1 MSVAKTAR
9 QAPFLSARCAA
20 RSAQSRRA
28 SRSVGMADRHHER
41 LNGIFNAMDADK
53 SGEVTPLEFID
64 HMLGT
69 QMEHETVSALFR
81 KMDTDGNGSIS
92 RAEFLAG
99 FDRLMAEWAQPG
111 PAVGSQEEAATP
123 AATFAAVD
131 ADNSGK
137 LDLEELLSALAAA
150 GDVTDRAEVE
160 ALFKRLDVDG
170 DGDPTLNPNPE
181 PKPPTLT
188 LTLTLPTT
196 LTLAPS
202 LPSPQP

>member
-1 MSVAKTAR
+1 MGHAAIIHHR
-9 QAPFLSARCAA
+9 QIADAPFVLKLYLGVIDKPEEFRQQAVALVFCKALNSGCNQWTNVERLPAGI
-20 RSAQSRRA
+20 
-28 SRSVGMADRHHER
+28 GMADHHHER
-41 LNGIFNAMDADK
+41 LNQIFDAMDADR

-111 PAVGSQEEAATP
+111 PAVGSQEEAAAA

-150 GDVTDRAEVE
+150 GGDVADRAEVE
-160 ALFKRLDVDG
+160 ALFKRLDVNG
-170 DGDPTLNPNPE
+170 DGE
-181 PKPPTLT
+181 P
-188 LTLTLPTT
+188 
-196 LTLAPS
+196 
-202 LPSPQP
+202 

>member
-1 MSVAKTAR
+1 
-9 QAPFLSARCAA
+9 
-20 RSAQSRRA
+20 
-28 SRSVGMADRHHER
+28 MADRHHER

-111 PAVGSQEEAATP
+111 PAVGSQEEEAA
-123 AATFAAVD
+123 AAAAFAAVD
-131 ADNSGK
+131 ADKSGK

-150 GDVTDRAEVE
+150 GDVADRAEVE
-160 ALFKRLDVDG
+160 ALFKRLDVNG
-170 DGDPTLNPNPE
+170 DGDPNPTPTPHPNP
-181 PKPPTLT
+181 
-188 LTLTLPTT
+188 
-196 LTLAPS
+196 PS
-202 LPSPQP
+202 LLSPSISPQPLP

>member
-1 MSVAKTAR
+1 
-9 QAPFLSARCAA
+9 
-20 RSAQSRRA
+20 
-28 SRSVGMADRHHER
+28 
-41 LNGIFNAMDADK
+41 MDADR
-53 SGEVTPLEFID
+53 SGEVTPAEFID

-111 PAVGSQEEAATP
+111 PAVGSQEEAAAA

-150 GDVTDRAEVE
+150 GDVADRVEVE
-160 ALFKRLDVDG
+160 ALFKRLNVDG
-170 DGDPTLNPNPE
+170 DGVPTPTPTPTPTPNPT
-181 PKPPTLT
+181 PHPQSPHTLT
-188 LTLTLPTT
+188 LTPSSTLTPALTLF
-196 LTLAPS
+196 LTLA
-202 LPSPQP
+202 QP

>member
-1 MSVAKTAR
+1 M
-9 QAPFLSARCAA
+9 PW
-20 RSAQSRRA
+20 
-28 SRSVGMADRHHER
+28 
-41 LNGIFNAMDADK
+41 
-53 SGEVTPLEFID
+53 TPAEFID

-111 PAVGSQEEAATP
+111 PAVGSQEEEASAAT
-123 AATFAAVD
+123 TFAAVD

-160 ALFKRLDVDG
+160 ALFKRLDVNG
-170 DGDPTLNPNPE
+170 DGDP
-181 PKPPTLT
+181 
-188 LTLTLPTT
+188 
-196 LTLAPS
+196 
-202 LPSPQP
+202 

>member
-1 MSVAKTAR
+1 
-9 QAPFLSARCAA
+9 
-20 RSAQSRRA
+20 
-28 SRSVGMADRHHER
+28 
-41 LNGIFNAMDADK
+41 MDADK
-53 SGEVTPLEFID
+53 SGEVTPLEFMD

-92 RAEFLAG
+92 RAEFIAG

-111 PAVGSQEEAATP
+111 PAVGSQEEAAAA

-150 GDVTDRAEVE
+150 GDATDRAEVE
-160 ALFKRLDVDG
+160 ALFKRLDVNG
-170 DGDPTLNPNPE
+170 DGDPNPNANPI
-181 PKPPTLT
+181 PPPPL
-188 LTLTLPTT
+188 LS
-196 LTLAPS
+196 PS
-202 LPSPQP
+202 ISPQP

>member
-1 MSVAKTAR
+1 
-9 QAPFLSARCAA
+9 
-20 RSAQSRRA
+20 
-28 SRSVGMADRHHER
+28 MADHHHER
-41 LNGIFNAMDADK
+41 LNRIFDAMDADR

-111 PAVGSQEEAATP
+111 PAVGSQEEAAAA

-150 GDVTDRAEVE
+150 GDVADRAEVE
-160 ALFKRLDVDG
+160 ALFKRLDVNG
-170 DGDPTLNPNPE
+170 DGDPNPNANPI
-181 PKPPTLT
+181 PPPPL
-188 LTLTLPTT
+188 LS
-196 LTLAPS
+196 PS
-202 LPSPQP
+202 ISPQP